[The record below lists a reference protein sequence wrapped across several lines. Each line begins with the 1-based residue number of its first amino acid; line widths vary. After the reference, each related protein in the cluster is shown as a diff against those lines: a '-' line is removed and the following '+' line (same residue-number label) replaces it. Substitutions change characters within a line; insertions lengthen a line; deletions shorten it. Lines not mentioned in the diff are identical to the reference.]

1 MSSIEQNSEDW
12 REIRS
17 RVDSIASA
25 VFLIAG
31 GALSL
36 SITVV
41 LGKIDSGFITSTV
54 ACHSTCAWYSLL
66 ASVFLFLLL
75 KGHLVLQAYL
85 LQFHAVFHAKH
96 LTALNRIGWV
106 IGIVGFF
113 LFIGGMLVMV
123 RAASLA
129 VSAI

>member
-1 MSSIEQNSEDW
+1 MTSIENNSDDM

-36 SITVV
+36 SISVI
-41 LGKIDSGFITSTV
+41 LSNRNSGIISPHV
-54 ACHSTCAWYSLL
+54 ACLAVYAWYALL
-66 ASVFLFLLL
+66 ASVVLFLLL
-75 KGHLVLQAYL
+75 KGLLIFQAYM
-85 LQFHAVFHAKH
+85 LQFRTDFVSRH
-96 LTALNRIGWV
+96 LAALNRTGWGIGL
-106 IGIVGFF
+106 IGFAAFVAG
-113 LFIGGMLVMV
+113 LVLMV

-129 VSAI
+129 VSVP